1 MDSSIQH
8 SSSIV
13 DVDTVST
20 SVDNDNIIYRKEK
33 LLRRVLIIGIVVP
46 VVYVVVLFVIGFIMG
61 LSDTNP
67 PTFDPQVV
75 SNQVEKIRHGHV
87 STTFQDELTKVS

>member
-8 SSSIV
+8 SSSTV
-13 DVDTVST
+13 DVDTAST

-67 PTFDPQVV
+67 PTFDPKLSV
-75 SNQVEKIRHGHV
+75 
-87 STTFQDELTKVS
+87 TKLRKYAMDMFLLHFRMN